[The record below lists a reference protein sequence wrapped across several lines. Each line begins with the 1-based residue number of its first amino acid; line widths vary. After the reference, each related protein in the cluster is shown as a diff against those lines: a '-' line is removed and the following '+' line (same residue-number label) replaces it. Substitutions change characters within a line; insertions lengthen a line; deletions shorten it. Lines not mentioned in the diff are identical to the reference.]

1 MSVYLP
7 KIIKCKN
14 KIKTISIYWC
24 VLIIRFYFYIN
35 YLGPPAP
42 PLPTTTTT
50 TPSVLVSPPKCKN
63 AKLEQI
69 INENKDKSTLDLSS
83 TQLTDDCMAIVAYY
97 LLKNNKVSN

>member
-1 MSVYLP
+1 
-7 KIIKCKN
+7 
-14 KIKTISIYWC
+14 
-24 VLIIRFYFYIN
+24 
-35 YLGPPAP
+35 
-42 PLPTTTTT
+42 
-50 TPSVLVSPPKCKN
+50 LVSPPKCKN